1 MKSVIVATLLT
12 SAAAFAP
19 ASHRAT
25 APAATSLAVVDNK
38 FSTEIGAQAPLGFWD
53 PMGFLQAEDQS
64 QFDWIREAEIKHGR
78 IAMLATVGYL
88 TTYSGVRIPGMEDVP
103 TGFAVFDKSLYTSD
117 LALANV
123 RWTVATILIL
133 ELVLVKDANYIAKHP
148 GDYLNGFGKVR
159 WDPKPED
166 YKRSQRAKELNNGR
180 AAMMGIL
187 GLMVHEKLGN
197 VDELL
202 PWLTKGAATVATTV
216 AAVAAP
222 VAAVVEPVAAVA
234 EPVAAA
240 VAEL

>member
-1 MKSVIVATLLT
+1 MKSFIVATLLA
-12 SAAAFAP
+12 SAVAFAP
-19 ASHRAT
+19 ASNRAT
-25 APAATSLAVVDNK
+25 APAATSLAAIDNK
-38 FSTEIGAQAPLGFWD
+38 FSNEIGAQPPLGFWD

-78 IAMLATVGYL
+78 ISMLATVGYL
-88 TTYSGVRIPGMEDVP
+88 TTYTGVRIPGMEDVP

-123 RWTVATILIL
+123 RWTIATVLIL
-133 ELVLVKDANYIAKHP
+133 ELVLVKDANYVSKFP

-197 VDELL
+197 VDDLL
-202 PWLTKGAATVATTV
+202 PMFTKGATAVATT
-216 AAVAAP
+216 ATAVAAP
-222 VAAVVEPVAAVA
+222 VAAVVEAVA
-234 EPVAAA
+234 EPVAA
-240 VAEL
+240 E